1 MDIQNRRVQLVLF
14 VAGLVILSMTAE
26 KCRQLVGEETSSK
39 SGKFTWINCFDM
51 GSGTLACAAKEGVKL
66 YVYNLRAAHVES
78 TRQRAIENALNEALS
93 GGLSVSAATKQAQK
107 EGAKAA
113 KLASRQARRIIG
125 PILSSGWDFFE
136 ALYYGGSIIEGC
148 MRGAG
153 TLVGAYIGGF
163 QGEQRLGRF
172 GYLVGSQLG
181 SWFGGRVGLM
191 FYDIISGAQYL
202 MHVASGNQD
211 NYESSETSYIT
222 SEDMYSQDNYESS
235 ETSYTTSEDM
245 YNSEN

>member
-1 MDIQNRRVQLVLF
+1 MDIQKRRVQLLLF
-14 VAGLVILSMTAE
+14 VGGIVILSMTAE

-39 SGKFTWINCFDM
+39 SGKFSWINCFDM
-51 GSGTLACAAKEGVKL
+51 GSGTVACAAKEGVKL

-78 TRQRAIENALNEALS
+78 TRQKAIENALNEALS

-113 KLASRQARRIIG
+113 KLASRQAKRTIG
-125 PILSSGWDFFE
+125 PIMSSGWDFFE

-153 TLVGAYIGGF
+153 TLFGAYIGGF

-172 GYLVGSQLG
+172 GYLSGSQLG

-191 FYDIISGAQYL
+191 FYDIINGAQYL
-202 MHVASGNQD
+202 MNVASGSQED
-211 NYESSETSYIT
+211 YESSETSYIT
-222 SEDMYSQDNYESS
+222 SEDMY
-235 ETSYTTSEDM
+235 
-245 YNSEN
+245 NSEN

>member
-1 MDIQNRRVQLVLF
+1 MDIQKRRVQLLVF
-14 VAGLVILSMTAE
+14 VSGLVILSMTAE

-39 SGKFTWINCFDM
+39 SGKFTLINCFDM
-51 GSGTLACAAKEGVKL
+51 GSGTLACAVKEGAKL
-66 YVYNLRAAHVES
+66 YVYNLRAAHVEV

-93 GGLSVSAATKQAQK
+93 GGLSVPAATKQAQK

-125 PILSSGWDFFE
+125 PIMSSGWDFFE
-136 ALYYGGSIIEGC
+136 ALYYGGSIFEGC
-148 MRGAG
+148 MRGVG
-153 TLVGAYIGGF
+153 TLFGAYAGGF

-172 GYLVGSQLG
+172 GYLVGSHLG

-191 FYDIISGAQYL
+191 FYDVISGVQYL
-202 MHVASGNQD
+202 MHIASSSQD
-211 NYESSETSYIT
+211 NYESSETS
-222 SEDMYSQDNYESS
+222 YSQDNYESS
-235 ETSYTTSEDM
+235 ETSYYTSEDV

>member
-1 MDIQNRRVQLVLF
+1 MDIQNRKVQLLLF
-14 VAGLVILSMTAE
+14 VGGLAILSMTAE
-26 KCRQLVGEETSSK
+26 QCRKLVGEDSSSK

-51 GSGTLACAAKEGVKL
+51 GSGTLACAAKEGAKL
-66 YVYNLRAAHVES
+66 YVYNLRGAHVES

-93 GGLSVSAATKQAQK
+93 GGLNVNAATKQAQK

-113 KLASRQARRIIG
+113 KLASKQAKRIIG

-148 MRGAG
+148 MRGIG
-153 TLVGAYIGGF
+153 TLFGAYGGGF
-163 QGEQRLGRF
+163 QGEQRLGRV

-191 FYDIISGAQYL
+191 FYDIINGAQYL
-202 MHVASGNQD
+202 MHVASSSQD
-211 NYESSETSYIT
+211 DYESSETSYVT
-222 SEDMYSQDNYESS
+222 SEDI
-235 ETSYTTSEDM
+235 

>member
-1 MDIQNRRVQLVLF
+1 MDIQKRRVQILLF
-14 VAGLVILSMTAE
+14 VAGLAILSMTAE

-51 GSGTLACAAKEGVKL
+51 GSGTLACAAKEGMKL

-78 TRQRAIENALNEALS
+78 TRHKAIENALNEALS

-136 ALYYGGSIIEGC
+136 ALYYGGSIIEGG

-172 GYLVGSQLG
+172 GYLSGSHLG

-191 FYDIISGAQYL
+191 FYDIINGAQYL
-202 MHVASGNQD
+202 MNVASGSQED
-211 NYESSETSYIT
+211 YESSETSYR
-222 SEDMYSQDNYESS
+222 
-235 ETSYTTSEDM
+235 TSEDM